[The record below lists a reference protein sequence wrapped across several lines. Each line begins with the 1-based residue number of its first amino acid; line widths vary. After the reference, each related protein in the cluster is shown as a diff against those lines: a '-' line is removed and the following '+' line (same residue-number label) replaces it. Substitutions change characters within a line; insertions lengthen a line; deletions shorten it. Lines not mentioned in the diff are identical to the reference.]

1 MFIQLPQKQNI
12 QEKDNEDVIR
22 EMKIKATMR
31 YRLIPG
37 RVATIKKKK
46 MKCHQGYR
54 EIGTLL
60 HCWREW
66 KMM

>member
-31 YRLIPG
+31 YHLIPG
-37 RVATIKKKK
+37 RVATIKKKNEVSS
-46 MKCHQGYR
+46 R
-54 EIGTLL
+54 I
-60 HCWREW
+60 
-66 KMM
+66 